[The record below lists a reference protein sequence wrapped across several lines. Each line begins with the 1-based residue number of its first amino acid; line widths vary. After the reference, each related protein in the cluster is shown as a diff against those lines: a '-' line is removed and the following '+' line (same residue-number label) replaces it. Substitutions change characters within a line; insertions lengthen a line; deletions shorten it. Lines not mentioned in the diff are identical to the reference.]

1 MDSVRRAGRED
12 DYRSLPPDRREL
24 PREAR
29 ATVLDRIK
37 GIKVYER
44 ARAVAIHNVV
54 VNLRTTETRVPVVN
68 ASSTL
73 FDDTVADEMDVE
85 AAERRASRR
94 GPLRRVRADGWRPG
108 ARLTRAQ
115 KALFARLERPG
126 FKYAG
131 TQRAPLAPISTPAG
145 LDDPGVGS

>member
-1 MDSVRRAGRED
+1 MDSVRSTGRED
-12 DYRSLPPDRREL
+12 DYRSLPPDHREL

-44 ARAVAIHNVV
+44 ARAVTIHNVV

-68 ASSTL
+68 ASRTL
-73 FDDTVADEMDVE
+73 FDDTVTDEMDVE

-94 GPLRRVRADGWRPG
+94 GPLRRVPADGRRPG
-108 ARLTRAQ
+108 ARLARAQ
-115 KALFARLERPG
+115 KALFARLECPG
-126 FKYAG
+126 FKSAG
-131 TQRAPLAPISTPAG
+131 TQRSPTAPISTPAG
-145 LDDPGVGS
+145 LNDPGVSP

>member
-12 DYRSLPPDRREL
+12 DDRSLPPDRREL

-29 ATVLDRIK
+29 TTVLGRIK

-44 ARAVAIHNVV
+44 ARAVTIHNVV

-68 ASSTL
+68 ASRTL
-73 FDDTVADEMDVE
+73 FDDTVTDEMDVE

-94 GPLRRVRADGWRPG
+94 GPLRRVRADGRRPG

-115 KALFARLERPG
+115 KALLARLERPG
-126 FKYAG
+126 FESAG
-131 TQRAPLAPISTPAG
+131 TQRSPLAPISTPAG
-145 LDDPGVGS
+145 LYDPGVGS

>member
-1 MDSVRRAGRED
+1 MDSVRSTGRED
-12 DYRSLPPDRREL
+12 DYRSLPPDHREL

-68 ASSTL
+68 ASRAL

-94 GPLRRVRADGWRPG
+94 GPLRRVRADGWRPS
-108 ARLTRAQ
+108 ARLTHAQ
-115 KALFARLERPG
+115 KALFARLECPG
-126 FKYAG
+126 FK
-131 TQRAPLAPISTPAG
+131 
-145 LDDPGVGS
+145 

>member
-12 DYRSLPPDRREL
+12 DYRSLPPNRREL

-29 ATVLDRIK
+29 TAVLGRIK

-44 ARAVAIHNVV
+44 ARSVAIDNVV
-54 VNLRTTETRVPVVN
+54 VKRTTEARVPISN
-68 ASSTL
+68 ASRTL
-73 FDDTVADEMDVE
+73 FDDTVADEMEVE

-115 KALFARLERPG
+115 KALLARLERPG
-126 FKYAG
+126 FESAG
-131 TQRAPLAPISTPAG
+131 TQRSPLAPISTPAG
-145 LDDPGVGS
+145 LYDPGVGS

>member
-12 DYRSLPPDRREL
+12 DDRSLPPDCREL

-29 ATVLDRIK
+29 TAVLGRIK
-37 GIKVYER
+37 GVEVDER
-44 ARAVAIHNVV
+44 ARAVAIDNVV
-54 VNLRTTETRVPVVN
+54 VKRTTEARVPISN
-68 ASSTL
+68 ASRPL
-73 FDDTVADEMDVE
+73 FDDTVADEMEVK

-108 ARLTRAQ
+108 ARLTHAQ

>member
-12 DYRSLPPDRREL
+12 DDRSLPPDCREL

-29 ATVLDRIK
+29 TAVLGCD
-37 GIKVYER
+37 GGVEVDER
-44 ARAVAIHNVV
+44 ARAVAIDNVV
-54 VNLRTTETRVPVVN
+54 VKRTTEARVPISN
-68 ASSTL
+68 ASRTL
-73 FDDTVADEMDVE
+73 FDDTVADEMEVE

-94 GPLRRVRADGWRPG
+94 GPLRRVRADGRRPG

-126 FKYAG
+126 FKCAG
-131 TQRAPLAPISTPAG
+131 TQRSPLAPISTPAG

>member
-12 DYRSLPPDRREL
+12 DDRSLPPDRREL

-29 ATVLDRIK
+29 TAVLGRIK
-37 GIKVYER
+37 GVEVDER
-44 ARAVAIHNVV
+44 ARAVAIDNVV
-54 VNLRTTETRVPVVN
+54 VKRTTEARVPISN
-68 ASSTL
+68 ASRTL
-73 FDDTVADEMDVE
+73 FDDTVADEMEVE

-108 ARLTRAQ
+108 ARLTHAQ

-126 FKYAG
+126 FKCAG
-131 TQRAPLAPISTPAG
+131 TQRSPLAPISTPAG

>member
-29 ATVLDRIK
+29 TAVLGRIK
-37 GIKVYER
+37 GVEVDER
-44 ARAVAIHNVV
+44 ARAVAIDNVV
-54 VNLRTTETRVPVVN
+54 VKRTTEARVPIPDVCR
-68 ASSTL
+68 TL

-94 GPLRRVRADGWRPG
+94 GPLRRVRADGRRPG

-115 KALFARLERPG
+115 KALLARLERPG
-126 FKYAG
+126 FKCAG
-131 TQRAPLAPISTPAG
+131 TQRSPLAPISTPAG

>member
-12 DYRSLPPDRREL
+12 DDRSLPPDRREL

-29 ATVLDRIK
+29 TTVLGRIK

-44 ARAVAIHNVV
+44 ARSVAIDNVV
-54 VNLRTTETRVPVVN
+54 VKRTTEARVPISN
-68 ASSTL
+68 ASRTL

-131 TQRAPLAPISTPAG
+131 TQRSPLAPISTPAG

>member
-12 DYRSLPPDRREL
+12 DDRSLPPDCREL

-29 ATVLDRIK
+29 TAVLGRIK

-44 ARAVAIHNVV
+44 ARSVAIDNVV
-54 VNLRTTETRVPVVN
+54 VKRTTEARVPISN
-68 ASSTL
+68 ASRTL

-108 ARLTRAQ
+108 ARLTHAQ

-126 FKYAG
+126 FKCAG
-131 TQRAPLAPISTPAG
+131 TQRSPLAPISTPAG

>member
-68 ASSTL
+68 ASRTL

-85 AAERRASRR
+85 AAERSARRR
-94 GPLRRVRADGWRPG
+94 GPSRRVRADGRRPG
-108 ARLTRAQ
+108 ARLTRAH
-115 KALFARLERPG
+115 KVFLARLERPG
-126 FKYAG
+126 FKCAG
-131 TQRAPLAPISTPAG
+131 TQRSPLAPISTPAG

>member
-1 MDSVRRAGRED
+1 MDSVRSTGRED
-12 DYRSLPPDRREL
+12 DYRSLPPDHREL

-68 ASSTL
+68 ASRTL

-94 GPLRRVRADGWRPG
+94 GPLRRVPADGRRPG
-108 ARLTRAQ
+108 ARLARAQ
-115 KALFARLERPG
+115 NALFARLECPG
-126 FKYAG
+126 FKSAG
-131 TQRAPLAPISTPAG
+131 TQRSPTAPISTPAG
-145 LDDPGVGS
+145 LNDPGVSP

>member
-1 MDSVRRAGRED
+1 MDSVRSTGRED
-12 DYRSLPPDRREL
+12 DYRSLPPDHREL

-68 ASSTL
+68 ASRAL

-94 GPLRRVRADGWRPG
+94 GPLRRVRADGRRPG
-108 ARLTRAQ
+108 ARLARAQ
-115 KALFARLERPG
+115 KALFARLECPG
-126 FKYAG
+126 FK
-131 TQRAPLAPISTPAG
+131 
-145 LDDPGVGS
+145 

>member
-12 DYRSLPPDRREL
+12 DDRSLPPDRREL

-29 ATVLDRIK
+29 TTVLGRIK

-44 ARAVAIHNVV
+44 ARAVTIHNVV

-68 ASSTL
+68 ASRTL

-94 GPLRRVRADGWRPG
+94 GPLRRVPADGRRPG
-108 ARLTRAQ
+108 ARLARAQ
-115 KALFARLERPG
+115 KALFARLECPG
-126 FKYAG
+126 FKSAG
-131 TQRAPLAPISTPAG
+131 TQRSPTAPISTPAG
-145 LDDPGVGS
+145 LNDPGVSP

>member
-29 ATVLDRIK
+29 TTVLGRIK

-44 ARAVAIHNVV
+44 ARSVAIDNVV
-54 VNLRTTETRVPVVN
+54 VYLRTTEARVPISN
-68 ASSTL
+68 ASRTL
-73 FDDTVADEMDVE
+73 FDDTVADEMEVE

-94 GPLRRVRADGWRPG
+94 GPLRRVRADGRRPG

-115 KALFARLERPG
+115 KALLARLERPG
-126 FKYAG
+126 FESAG
-131 TQRAPLAPISTPAG
+131 TQRSPLAPISTPAG
-145 LDDPGVGS
+145 LYDPGVGS

>member
-12 DYRSLPPDRREL
+12 DDRSLPPDCREL

-29 ATVLDRIK
+29 TAVLGRIK
-37 GIKVYER
+37 GVEVDER
-44 ARAVAIHNVV
+44 ARAVAIDNVV
-54 VNLRTTETRVPVVN
+54 VKRTTEARVPISN
-68 ASSTL
+68 ASRTL

-108 ARLTRAQ
+108 ARLTHAQ

-126 FKYAG
+126 FKCAG
-131 TQRAPLAPISTPAG
+131 TQRSPLAPISTPAG

>member
-29 ATVLDRIK
+29 TAVLGRIK

-44 ARAVAIHNVV
+44 ARAVAIDNVV

-68 ASSTL
+68 ASRTL
-73 FDDTVADEMDVE
+73 FDDTVADEMEVE

-94 GPLRRVRADGWRPG
+94 GPLRRVRADGRRPG

-115 KALFARLERPG
+115 EALLARLERPG
-126 FKYAG
+126 FESAG
-131 TQRAPLAPISTPAG
+131 TQRSPLAPISTPAG
-145 LDDPGVGS
+145 LYDPGVGS

>member
-24 PREAR
+24 PRKAR
-29 ATVLDRIK
+29 TTVLGRIK

-44 ARAVAIHNVV
+44 ARAVAIDNVV

-68 ASSTL
+68 ASRTL
-73 FDDTVADEMDVE
+73 FDDAVADEMDVE
-85 AAERRASRR
+85 AAERSARRR
-94 GPLRRVRADGWRPG
+94 GPSRRVRADGRRPG
-108 ARLTRAQ
+108 ARLTRAH
-115 KALFARLERPG
+115 KVFLARLERPG
-126 FKYAG
+126 FKCAG
-131 TQRAPLAPISTPAG
+131 TQRSPLAPISTPAG

>member
-24 PREAR
+24 PREAPT
-29 ATVLDRIK
+29 AVLGRIK
-37 GIKVYER
+37 GVEVDER
-44 ARAVAIHNVV
+44 ARAVAIDNVV

>member
-1 MDSVRRAGRED
+1 VDSVRRAGRED
-12 DYRSLPPDRREL
+12 DDRSLPPDRREL

-29 ATVLDRIK
+29 ATVLGRIK

-44 ARAVAIHNVV
+44 ARAAAIHNVV

-68 ASSTL
+68 ASRTL

-108 ARLTRAQ
+108 ARLTHAQ

-126 FKYAG
+126 FKCAG
-131 TQRAPLAPISTPAG
+131 TQRSPLAPISTPAG

>member
-1 MDSVRRAGRED
+1 MDSVRSAGRED

-29 ATVLDRIK
+29 ATVLGRIK

-54 VNLRTTETRVPVVN
+54 VNLRTAETRIHVVN
-68 ASSTL
+68 ASRTMY
-73 FDDTVADEMDVE
+73 DDTVADEMDVE

-94 GPLRRVRADGWRPG
+94 GPLRRGRADGRRPG
-108 ARLTRAQ
+108 ARLARAQ
-115 KALFARLERPG
+115 KALFARLECPC
-126 FKYAG
+126 FK
-131 TQRAPLAPISTPAG
+131 
-145 LDDPGVGS
+145 

>member
-29 ATVLDRIK
+29 TAVLGRIK

-44 ARAVAIHNVV
+44 ARAVAIDNVV
-54 VNLRTTETRVPVVN
+54 VNLRTTEAQVPIPD
-68 ASSTL
+68 ACRTL
-73 FDDTVADEMDVE
+73 FNNAVADKMDVE
-85 AAERRASRR
+85 AAERSARRR
-94 GPLRRVRADGWRPG
+94 GPSRRVRADGRRPG

-131 TQRAPLAPISTPAG
+131 TQRSPLAPISTPAR
-145 LDDPGVGS
+145 LDNTGVCS

>member
-1 MDSVRRAGRED
+1 MDSVRSTGRED
-12 DYRSLPPDRREL
+12 DYRSLPPDHREL

-44 ARAVAIHNVV
+44 ARSVAIDNVV
-54 VNLRTTETRVPVVN
+54 VKRTTEARVPIPDVCR
-68 ASSTL
+68 TL

-108 ARLTRAQ
+108 ARLTHAQ

>member
-44 ARAVAIHNVV
+44 ARAVAIDNVV

-68 ASSTL
+68 ASRTL
-73 FDDTVADEMDVE
+73 FDDAVADEMDVE
-85 AAERRASRR
+85 AAERSARRR
-94 GPLRRVRADGWRPG
+94 GPSRRVRADGRRPG
-108 ARLTRAQ
+108 ARLTRAH
-115 KALFARLERPG
+115 KVFLARLERPG
-126 FKYAG
+126 FKCAG
-131 TQRAPLAPISTPAG
+131 TQRSPTAPISTPAG
-145 LDDPGVGS
+145 LNDPGVSP